1 MTEYRTGN
9 HFQAK
14 PNNDSVCFFHLKD
27 RKKQSKAAAFNNH
40 LRKFV
45 SFFSAGHG
53 TSSVKQTMNEQTNQ
67 VIVTS
72 FQLYT

>member
-45 SFFSAGHG
+45 SFFQQVMEHPQLS
-53 TSSVKQTMNEQTNQ
+53 KQ
-67 VIVTS
+67 
-72 FQLYT
+72 